1 MAAYILSFEIHSNST
16 YASRYQ
22 SLMKR
27 VEEIAPNRTWDETTS
42 FVAFSSSM
50 TLENIHHTLFFD
62 TELTMQDKYLVINLT
77 THKYLARHID
87 YPNTL
92 ADALRG

>member
-1 MAAYILSFEIHSNST
+1 MAAYVLSFELHSDST
-16 YASRYQ
+16 YTSRYQ

-27 VEEIAPNRTWDETTS
+27 VEEIAPGRTWDETTS

-50 TLENIHHTLFFD
+50 SLEDIHHTLYFD
-62 TELTMQDKYLVINLT
+62 TKLTSQDKYLIINLT
-77 THKYLARHID
+77 TDQYLHRHIL
-87 YPNTL
+87 YPHTL